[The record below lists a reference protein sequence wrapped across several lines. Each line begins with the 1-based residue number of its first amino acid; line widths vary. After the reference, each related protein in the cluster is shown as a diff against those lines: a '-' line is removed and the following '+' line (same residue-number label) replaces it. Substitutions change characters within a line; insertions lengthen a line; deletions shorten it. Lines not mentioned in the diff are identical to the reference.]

1 MTIPFIKYRKLWVW
15 IAVITAGICVA
26 FVAMWGLKPSIDF
39 TGGTLL
45 ELSFSKTIPTNV
57 QMQAVLDDLSLKN
70 VTLQQ
75 TGDKGFIMR
84 MPFLSEDEH
93 QLVLKKMREQF
104 QKDENL
110 VREEGF
116 ETIGAAVSN
125 QLRQRALWAIIL
137 VNLGIILYIGYAF
150 RKVSKPIA
158 SWKYGAL
165 AIVALSHDLLVVLG
179 AFAVLGHFKGIE
191 VDIGFVVALLTVL
204 GFSVH
209 DTIVVYDRT
218 RENLFSKGHKQAF
231 AEIVNDGLNQTLMR
245 SINTTM
251 TTLLSLLALYFFGGA
266 SIQNFALALLIGIA
280 SGAYSSIFIASPLLV
295 IVEEWQRKKTV

>member
-1 MTIPFIKYRKLWVW
+1 MNIPFIKYRKLWMWVA
-15 IAVITAGICVA
+15 IVTAGICVA
-26 FVAMWGLKPSIDF
+26 FVAIWGLKPSIDF

-45 ELSFSKTIPTNV
+45 ELSFSKNRPTNV
-57 QMQAVLDDLSLKN
+57 EMQKVLDDLSLKN
-70 VTLQQ
+70 VMLQQ
-75 TGDKGFIMR
+75 AGDKGFIMR
-84 MPFLSEDEH
+84 MSFLTEDEH

-110 VREEGF
+110 VREESF

-150 RKVSKPIA
+150 RKVSQPIA

-179 AFAVLGHFKGIE
+179 VFAVLGHFRGIE

-218 RENLFSKGHKQAF
+218 RENLFKVGHKQVF
-231 AEIVNDGLNQTLMR
+231 SEIVNDGLNQTLMR

-251 TTLLSLLALYFFGGA
+251 TTLLSLTALYFFGGP
-266 SIQNFALALLIGIA
+266 SIHNFALALIVGIA

-295 IVEEWQRKKTV
+295 IVEEWQRKKA

>member
-1 MTIPFIKYRKLWVW
+1 MTIPFIKYRKLWVV
-15 IAVITAGICVA
+15 IAVVTAGICVA

-39 TGGTLL
+39 TGGSLL
-45 ELSFSKTIPTNV
+45 ELSFSKTVPTNV
-57 QMQAVLDDLSLKN
+57 EVQKVVDDLNLKN
-70 VTLQQ
+70 TVIQQ
-75 TGDKGFIMR
+75 TNNSGYILR
-84 MPFLSEDEH
+84 TTFLTEDQH
-93 QLVLKKMREQF
+93 QLMLKKMREQF
-104 QKDENL
+104 QKNDNT

-116 ETIGAAVSN
+116 ETVNSSVSQ

-137 VNLGIILYIGYAF
+137 VNLGIIIYVAYAF
-150 RKVSKPIA
+150 RKVSQPIA

-165 AIVALSHDLLVVLG
+165 AIVALIHDLLVVLG
-179 AFAVLGHFKGIE
+179 TFAALGHFAGIE

-218 RENLFSKGHKQAF
+218 RENLFNRGHKQSF
-231 AEIVNDGLNQTLMR
+231 SEIVNDGLNQTLMR

-266 SIQNFALALLIGIA
+266 SIHNFALALLVGIA
-280 SGAYSSIFIASPLLV
+280 SGAYSSLFIASPLLV
-295 IVEEWQRKKTV
+295 IVEEWQRKKIA